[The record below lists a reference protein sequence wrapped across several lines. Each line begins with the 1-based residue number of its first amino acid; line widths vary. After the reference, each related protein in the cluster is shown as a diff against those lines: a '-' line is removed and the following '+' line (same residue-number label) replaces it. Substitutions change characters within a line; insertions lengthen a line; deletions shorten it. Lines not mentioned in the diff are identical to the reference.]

1 MLSILVIPIGSNSD
15 LESVYR
21 LCIQHPAALMS
32 GMKAQNNESATVD
45 GVDETRISGK
55 KRKK

>member
-1 MLSILVIPIGSNSD
+1 MFSIFLIPIGSNSD

-21 LCIQHPAALMS
+21 LCIHHPAALMS
-32 GMKAQNNESATVD
+32 GMTAQNNESATVD